1 MRQGLG
7 DKLKKLNHKKKG
19 EALPTWLVTTL
30 INREKIKK
38 ETSLIEVSLENKTVE
53 EGETYSRPHS
63 DCVCTYVPVDGNAGG
78 IVKYH
83 FTFTHVVV

>member
-1 MRQGLG
+1 M
-7 DKLKKLNHKKKG
+7 
-19 EALPTWLVTTL
+19 TTL

-78 IVKYH
+78 IV
-83 FTFTHVVV
+83 T

>member
-1 MRQGLG
+1 MTNNRLQWGKASVISWKNLII
-7 DKLKKLNHKKKG
+7 KKS

-78 IVKYH
+78 IV
-83 FTFTHVVV
+83 

>member
-1 MRQGLG
+1 MTNNRLQWG
-7 DKLKKLNHKKKG
+7 KASVISWKNLNLKKKG
-19 EALPTWLVTTL
+19 ETLPTWLVTTL
-30 INREKIKK
+30 INKEKIKK

-78 IVKYH
+78 IV
-83 FTFTHVVV
+83 

>member
-1 MRQGLG
+1 M
-7 DKLKKLNHKKKG
+7 
-19 EALPTWLVTTL
+19 TTL

-78 IVKYH
+78 IVIQSLKKSLNK
-83 FTFTHVVV
+83 